1 MSYTNREITINI
13 NTKRLIAL
21 SIIGIITL
29 VSVGSYIIALLAF
42 VSPTEELR
50 WEAEVVDFVYYWGS
64 SQSSFNPGDE
74 IVIKGAVIEGD
85 SWGPYAYAFN
95 PISVRWIINV
105 KGPYY
110 EAVYFTS
117 GTNSSADGNFNI
129 PDVRFTL
136 PSDAANGQYTARLML
151 WTGWLPSGDTRTLH
165 MTELIFTVPVIT

>member
-1 MSYTNREITINI
+1 MSYTNREFTINI
-13 NTKRLIAL
+13 NAKRLIAL

-50 WEAEVVDFVYYWGS
+50 WEAEVVDFVYYWGG

-74 IVIKGAVIEGD
+74 IVIKGTVIEGD
-85 SWGPYAYAFN
+85 EWGPYAYTFDN

-105 KGPYY
+105 KGPND

-117 GTNSSADGNFNI
+117 GTNSSAIDDFDI

-165 MTELIFTVPVIT
+165 MTELTFDVPV